1 MKKYF
6 TYLSLL
12 MFSLMGTDLT
22 DFALSIWILDQPDGS
37 ISLYSFVWFCEAA
50 PAVFLAPVI
59 GGLIDRWNKK
69 KMIIYG
75 QLVAGIGS
83 MSLMTLHYFGQLHP
97 WHIMIVAGVGSI
109 ASTFVFQAF
118 YVSTK
123 SLVPKDQLVRAQ
135 GLSSTLN
142 AIIQMGLPIVAP
154 ILYRLIG
161 MSYIFLFDGITFFT
175 SVIAFTILSFVVV
188 EKSSEK
194 FSLKADYIAV
204 KGFLKNQKGFIYL
217 YSFFF
222 LINFLV
228 GLIMVLFTP
237 LVLDF
242 SNEYV
247 LGLVL
252 ACIGIGSL
260 IGGGIM
266 TSQKAF
272 KSPVQIIIWAN
283 VFVGLILV
291 SFFVEV
297 NAWVLGIGGM
307 AILALISVSAI
318 VNEAFFQTV
327 VPTKILGRLNGFS
340 GFFIGTAAPLSF
352 LLSGIFVDALNSF
365 FKNHSISFLNHFPGT
380 SITTSIIVV
389 FAISGIFLT
398 ILSLLYRK
406 NTYLRKLDVLYQ
418 TELKKK

>member
-1 MKKYF
+1 MKKYI

-59 GGLIDRWNKK
+59 GSLIDRWNKK

-83 MSLMTLHYFGQLHP
+83 MILMTLHYLGQLHP

-123 SLVPKDQLVRAQ
+123 ALVPKDQLVRAQ

-142 AIIQMGLPIVAP
+142 ATIQMGLPIVAP
-154 ILYRLIG
+154 ILYKLIG
-161 MSYIFLFDGITFFT
+161 MSNIFLFDGITFFT
-175 SVIAFTILSFVVV
+175 SVIAFSILSFVVV
-188 EKSSEK
+188 EISSEK
-194 FSLKADYIAV
+194 FSMKNDYKV
-204 KGFLKNQKGFIYL
+204 VKEFVKQQKGFLYL

-228 GLIMVLFTP
+228 GLITVLFTP
-237 LVLDF
+237 LILDF

-252 ACIGIGSL
+252 ACVGVGSL
-260 IGGGIM
+260 IGGGAMASKKTFNNPI
-266 TSQKAF
+266 
-272 KSPVQIIIWAN
+272 QIIIWAN
-283 VFVGLILV
+283 VFVGLILI
-291 SFFVEV
+291 SFFIQV
-297 NAWVLGIGGM
+297 NPWILGIGGM
-307 AILALISVSAI
+307 MILALISVSAI

-327 VPTKILGRLNGFS
+327 VPTKILGRLTGFS

-352 LLSGIFVDALNSF
+352 LLSGFVVDQLNHF
-365 FKNHSISFLNHFPGT
+365 FKANTIDFMNHFPGT
-380 SITTSIIVV
+380 SITTSIVVV
-389 FAISGIFLT
+389 FVIAGSLLT
-398 ILSLLYRK
+398 ILSLIYRRNPNLK
-406 NTYLRKLDVLYQ
+406 KLDALYKIAL
-418 TELKKK
+418 EKK